1 MDTCIKV
8 MIAED
13 FPLIL
18 EDLTEI
24 INEESDMK
32 VVGTAAT
39 GKEMVQLAQDTAHDI
54 ILMDIE
60 MEHINAGIQA
70 AEVIRASEREEK
82 IIFLTAHE
90 TRDMIL
96 TAMGTG
102 AVDYIV
108 KGIADEEIIHHIR
121 QAYMGQSLL
130 QGKIQELVLH
140 EYKRLQKSEQSLLFF
155 VNHLSELTKA
165 EKELIR
171 LLLNGKKVKEIAAER
186 SVEIVTIKSQINRL
200 LKKLGANRTKEVIKT
215 IRQMNLTH
223 LFL

>member
-70 AEVIRASEREEK
+70 AEVIRASEQEEK

>member
-1 MDTCIKV
+1 

-70 AEVIRASEREEK
+70 AEVIRASEQEEK